1 MHGRRSVGE
10 ELGDELLLNGF
21 AAGDPELA
29 VAFVRRFQSAVYG
42 VAWAVLGERRAAEDA
57 AQRSFEQ
64 AWRHAASYDPCRG
77 GVRTWLVTIA
87 RNLAIDAARG
97 QRATVTDP
105 SVVLALVGPVT
116 DTPERGALAAE
127 TGQELRAALGR
138 LPIEQARAVVL
149 AAVHG
154 RTAAEIAAHEAVPLG
169 TAKTRIRA
177 GLAKLHRT
185 LADRERT

>member
-1 MHGRRSVGE
+1 MDRGHPLG
-10 ELGDELLLNGF
+10 ELGDELLLDGF
-21 AAGDPELA
+21 AAGDPQLA

-42 VAWAVLGERRAAEDA
+42 VAWAVLGEQRAAEDA
-57 AQRSFEQ
+57 AQRCFEQ
-64 AWRHAASYDPCRG
+64 AWRRAASYDPCRG

-87 RNLAIDAARG
+87 RNVAVDTARG

-105 SVVLALVGPVT
+105 SDLLALLCPST

-127 TGQELRAALGR
+127 TGQELRAALAR

-154 RTAAEIAAHEAVPLG
+154 RTAAEIAEHEAVPVG
-169 TAKTRIRA
+169 TAKTRVRA

-185 LADRERT
+185 LADRDRT